1 MTFYVFFYLLLL
13 LSFLLCAKLWCGMAL
28 VHIRPLNALWLKCPQ
43 RARVQKVSKKDA
55 SMFSH
60 KTAPFY
66 LFYLYRVKVPGRV
79 RTLKGSE
86 CNGTK
91 RKHDILHLP
100 SPSPFFVQVSL
111 YFVLQPCCW
120 CFPLSLYCCFC
131 SVMSW
136 SVQWSSYSTSIDF
149 MYKKGSKVSEM
160 VKWFEGSRALSGLR
174 VFIGS

>member
-100 SPSPFFVQVSL
+100 SPSTPTPIFCPSL
-111 YFVLQPCCW
+111 PLFCSSTMLLVFPPLSTVAFVLLCPDPFSDVAIPPALTLCTKRGLKC
-120 CFPLSLYCCFC
+120 LK
-131 SVMSW
+131 W
-136 SVQWSSYSTSIDF
+136 SNGL
-149 MYKKGSKVSEM
+149 KG
-160 VKWFEGSRALSGLR
+160 RGL
-174 VFIGS
+174 